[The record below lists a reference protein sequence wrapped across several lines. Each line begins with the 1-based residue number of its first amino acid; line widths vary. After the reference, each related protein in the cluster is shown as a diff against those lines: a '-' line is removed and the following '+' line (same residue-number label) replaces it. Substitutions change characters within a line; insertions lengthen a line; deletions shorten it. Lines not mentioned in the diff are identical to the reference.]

1 MTGAHD
7 RSTERMLMYYVGGV
21 TLCGQCSVSKRSYSS
36 GKNEGFGSEG
46 CKKHLIGFWKTTAL
60 SKQWYNY

>member
-1 MTGAHD
+1 
-7 RSTERMLMYYVGGV
+7 MLMYYVGGV